1 MTDIREKIIQTL
13 QESGKDDWVKEVRI
27 GLGYTAVQLESGRT
41 GVAFTF
47 RQDLPGGCSV
57 FNGLRPLAGRKA
69 GDLLPLL
76 DSNEKIE
83 AAVGLATVN
92 ALSNY
97 QPCGAQEGDILK
109 ILDIHPKDTVGMVG
123 FFGPLI
129 PELKKKVHH
138 LHIFEKVEQPG
149 PILPEEAAYE
159 LLPQCQVALITSTTL
174 INNTLDALLEVSRSC
189 REVVLLGASTPFLPE
204 VFQETPVTVLSGIEV
219 LNNQG
224 ILQIVSEGGGMQFFK
239 KNIKKINLTIDK
251 NRLFK

>member
-1 MTDIREKIIQTL
+1 MCTIRKKIIQTL
-13 QESGKDDWVKEVRI
+13 QESGTEDRVKEVRI
-27 GLGYTAVQLESGRT
+27 GLGYTAVQLKSGRT

-47 RQDLPGGCSV
+47 RQDLPEGCSV
-57 FNGLRPLAGRKA
+57 FHGPRPLAGRKA

-97 QPCGAQEGDILK
+97 QPCGTLEGDILK
-109 ILDIHPKDTVGMVG
+109 FLNLTSGDTVGMVG
-123 FFGPLI
+123 YFGPLV

-149 PILPEEAAYE
+149 EILPEEAAFE
-159 LLPQCQVALITSTTL
+159 LLPRCQVALITSTTL
-174 INNTLDALLEVSRSC
+174 ITNTLDALLEVSRSC
-189 REVVLLGASTPFLPE
+189 REVVLLGASTPFVPKA
-204 VFQETPVTVLSGIEV
+204 FQDTPVTLLSGIEV
-219 LNNQG
+219 LNSEG
-224 ILQIVSEGGGMQFFK
+224 VLQIVSEGGGMQFFK
-239 KNIKKINLTIDK
+239 KNVKKINLTIEK

>member
-1 MTDIREKIIQTL
+1 MADIPKKIIQTL
-13 QESGKDDWVKEVRI
+13 QESGREDRVKDVRI

-57 FNGLRPLAGRKA
+57 FHGLRPLAGRKA

-76 DSNEKIE
+76 DSDEKIE

-109 ILDIHPKDTVGMVG
+109 FLNLTSEDTVGMVG
-123 FFGPLI
+123 NFAPLV
-129 PELKKKVHH
+129 PELKKRVKY
-138 LHIFEKVEQPG
+138 LHIFEQWDLPG
-149 PILPEEAAYE
+149 ILSEEAA
-159 LLPQCQVALITSTTL
+159 LDWLPRCHVALITSTTI
-174 INNTLDALLEVSRSC
+174 INKTLEKLLKAAASC
-189 REVVLLGASTPFLPE
+189 REVVLLGASTPFLPKA
-204 VFQETPVTVLSGIEV
+204 FRDTPVTLLSGIEV
-219 LNNQG
+219 LDSER

-239 KNIKKINLTIDK
+239 KNVKKINLTVDK